1 MGGIAVDFD
10 VEDVPSA
17 SKFVV
22 RSFDLRFLTRR
33 TVVVDGDMVGVG
45 VVDFIGNA
53 GDYAERFTVLG
64 GEFTR
69 KAFGGSSENG
79 EIVVVSFGE
88 FVSTASHVR
97 DDAKAEFL
105 RVIGFAMVLAG
116 KRDEALSETDKSNA
130 ESALV
135 DDRFDSVVRL

>member
-33 TVVVDGDMVGVG
+33 TMVVDGDMVGVG

-69 KAFGGSSENG
+69 KSFGGSSENG

-88 FVSTASHVR
+88 FVSTASHV
-97 DDAKAEFL
+97 
-105 RVIGFAMVLAG
+105 
-116 KRDEALSETDKSNA
+116 
-130 ESALV
+130 
-135 DDRFDSVVRL
+135 